1 MTKKKRIYCPYCSG
15 PISRAREDDIPR
27 DYCSTCRTFFYEN
40 PLPVVSVIIETDRQI
55 LLVKRGKAPFRGRW
69 CLPTGFAETG
79 ETVEE
84 AALRELR
91 EETGLEGR
99 IIRLLD
105 ADSLRNRFYGDLL
118 FLTFVAE
125 QTGGTPRAGDDCSD
139 LRFFPLDKA
148 PRLAFRSNTKAVRAY
163 ADSKRDYWAIMDT
176 LADDASGRHPERFAG
191 NVLSKR
197 LVDLITSNTDAIAA
211 EWLRDVT
218 GNRSTP
224 SCHALEPQTLSKA
237 ALTVLSHIALWLG
250 GRYADFDI
258 HRFYL
263 ALGRNGR
270 TRGFPLS
277 ELLSAISL
285 IRKHIWELAMKQGTW
300 QKTVDLYMTFE
311 LERRLVIFF
320 DRAAYYTA
328 RGYEG
333 TE

>member
-1 MTKKKRIYCPYCSG
+1 
-15 PISRAREDDIPR
+15 
-27 DYCSTCRTFFYEN
+27 
-40 PLPVVSVIIETDRQI
+40 VSVIIETDRQI

-250 GRYADFDI
+250 GRYADFR
-258 HRFYL
+258 HPSLLPRPGQKRSNQRFPPERAAERHQSHPETHLGVGHETGDL
-263 ALGRNGR
+263 AKDGGSVHDLRIGKAPGDLFRPGRVLHGKGIRRNGM
-270 TRGFPLS
+270 RGTALLFPSPCAIGRKRVQNERFS
-277 ELLSAISL
+277 EKN
-285 IRKHIWELAMKQGTW
+285 RKIKR
-300 QKTVDLYMTFE
+300 
-311 LERRLVIFF
+311 RRLCS
-320 DRAAYYTA
+320 RQ
-328 RGYEG
+328 E
-333 TE
+333 